1 MLDGVD
7 SKDQGGASAR
17 VRSGAPPTLA
27 DHFVTCSKLGR
38 YLTLPKSRRFVI
50 SDDVTGQTRMRTDAI
65 AIASICS
72 RDALVAQ
79 AAMLPLGRAALA
91 SRARKRAQYEELF
104 DLIERQALD
113 ADVKTTA
120 QGLLE
125 EDFAEAR
132 IRALQA
138 DIGAFV
144 SPARMRYRAFLEV
157 VGELV
162 KGRVSSGYF
171 LDEFADFTKAVAGR
185 LDFGIYSFCLDRL
198 FALARIPMKV
208 KKMLVAEILVYPP
221 LIRREL
227 LSNLLTNAQAGP
239 GLIDFS
245 RQVMHLNLSKTDVL
259 EIELLEAVK
268 NQRITMG
275 EIETRFAQ
283 NAES

>member
-1 MLDGVD
+1 MVGAVD
-7 SKDQGGASAR
+7 AKKQGLASGG
-17 VRSGAPPTLA
+17 RSGAVPTLA

-50 SDDVTGQTRMRTDAI
+50 SDDMTGQTHMRADAI

-72 RDALVAQ
+72 RDPLVAQ
-79 AAMLPLGRAALA
+79 AAILPLGRAAYEA
-91 SRARKRAQYEELF
+91 RARKRAQFEELF
-104 DLIERQALD
+104 DLIEREAMND
-113 ADVKTTA
+113 EVKATA
-120 QGLLE
+120 QGLLDE
-125 EDFAEAR
+125 GFAEAR

-138 DIGAFV
+138 DIGAHI
-144 SPARMRYRAFLEV
+144 SPARRRYRAFLEV

-208 KKMLVAEILVYPP
+208 KKMLVAEILAYPP
-221 LIRREL
+221 LVRREL

-239 GLIDFS
+239 GLADFA

-275 EIETRFAQ
+275 EIERKFAR
-283 NAES
+283 EG